1 MTARSEVPEMDWL
14 MDVPCFVEFVIGGSS
29 VTVRDCLDFE
39 PNRVLRLSASAGG
52 DLQMC
57 VEGVA
62 VARGEVVIIEDQ
74 TALRITHILP
84 PPGSEAS

>member
-1 MTARSEVPEMDWL
+1 MATQTDRVEMDWL

-39 PNRVLRLSASAGG
+39 PNKILRLGASAGG
-52 DLQMC
+52 DLQMH
-57 VEGVA
+57 VEGVP
-62 VARGEVVIIEDQ
+62 VARGEVVIVEDQ

-84 PPGSEAS
+84 PPGSEAA